1 MTDREVPT
9 DTSVITYMGVAHPWL
24 CDTMGHM
31 NVRHYAAMFDD
42 ASFQL
47 LGMVSGPDEP
57 GKGWADIRCEIDY
70 KHETRAGT
78 LLTIRSHIVALG
90 RSSITYAHTMT
101 GTLDGVV
108 HAQAKVV
115 SVRFDLER
123 RVKMDIED
131 DVRQSARE
139 LTPGLE

>member
-1 MTDREVPT
+1 MPDRGET
-9 DTSVITYMGVAHPWL
+9 ADTSVITFMGVAHPWQ

-47 LGMVSGPDEP
+47 LGMISGPDEP

-78 LLTIRSHIVALG
+78 LLTIRSHIVAVG
-90 RSSITYAHTMT
+90 RSSVTYAHTMS

-115 SVRFDLER
+115 SVRFDLDR
-123 RVKMDIED
+123 RIKMDIED
-131 DVRQSARE
+131 DVHQSAQE
-139 LTPGLE
+139 LMPAVV